1 MGSSQAGNRQTTNLH
16 YTTMNKVF
24 EIIGVTKEGLLACC
38 DDGCLCLYEVL
49 TMDYCTNLEQEDA
62 SGDNDSVI
70 EIWRDVVSAGKT
82 LKGFYDWYEDDVKPN
97 MDGYF
102 YGQDTSDNW
111 KISEAYEALPV
122 EKRQAIVDALNEYAN
137 KGEFTLEELDDEII
151 TNAVAWG
158 GTLEKYPL
166 ACKVMTDEQIANLRF

>member
-1 MGSSQAGNRQTTNLH
+1 MT
-16 YTTMNKVF
+16 KIF
-24 EIIGVTKEGLLACC
+24 EIIGVTEDGLLACN
-38 DDGCLCLYEVL
+38 DDGCLSLYEVL
-49 TMDYCTNLEQEDA
+49 TMDYCRELEEADA
-62 SGDNDSVI
+62 SGDNDNII

-82 LKGFYDWYEDDVKPN
+82 LKGFYDWYENEAKPN

-137 KGEFTLEELDDEII
+137 KGEFTLEELDSEII

-158 GTLEKYPL
+158 GTLERWPL
-166 ACKVMTDEQIANLRF
+166 ACKVMKDERLAELGF